1 MNWLPKPFHQYAVS
15 LRLIPFNYMVFFS
28 GDLSLIIIINNHRKI
43 FMSASGPLP
52 LQCNCIRQRKRFSS
66 FNVVK
71 WELKVGNDSPQT
83 RKLPVK
89 KAGLRVFLWT
99 EKNPAASLWHAVSSF
114 RNFLHT
120 RKWIRIIS
128 LLSANGKTK
137 AARAQN
143 RKQSQAE
150 EQPWIRNKT

>member
-89 KAGLRVFLWT
+89 KAGLRVFL
-99 EKNPAASLWHAVSSF
+99 
-114 RNFLHT
+114 
-120 RKWIRIIS
+120 
-128 LLSANGKTK
+128 
-137 AARAQN
+137 
-143 RKQSQAE
+143 
-150 EQPWIRNKT
+150 